1 MTSPTPPRMRA
12 GTSDRQAAVDGL
24 TRHFTEGRLDPNE
37 FDERVG
43 KAYGATY
50 LDELPTLFADLPEA
64 SPRSRPGAAIGRAGH
79 DGAAPFPPAGRPGP
93 WTGPSGPAFHRP
105 PRILMLLPVIV
116 VIAMLFSMTA
126 MTHGFFLF
134 PLIWIAMALLFAGR
148 GARRRRWDGRWEDRS
163 RHNRW

>member
-1 MTSPTPPRMRA
+1 MRA

-24 TRHFTEGRLDPNE
+24 TRHFTEGRLDPTE

-43 KAYGATY
+43 KAYAATY
-50 LDELPTLFADLPEA
+50 LDELPSCSPTCQRRRHAAGPVPVLAGPAMTVPLP
-64 SPRSRPGAAIGRAGH
+64 SRRPGG
-79 DGAAPFPPAGRPGP
+79 PGP
-93 WTGPSGPAFHRP
+93 WSGPARPPFHRP
-105 PRILMLLPVIV
+105 PRILVLLPVIV

-134 PLIWIAMALLFAGR
+134 PLIWIAMVLLFMGR
-148 GARRRRWDGRWEDRS
+148 GARHRRWEDDQS

>member
-1 MTSPTPPRMRA
+1 MRA

-24 TRHFTEGRLDPNE
+24 TRHFTEGRLDPTE

-43 KAYGATY
+43 KAYAATY

-64 SPRSRPGAAIGRAGH
+64 SRGRGPGAGVARPQS
-79 DGAAPFPPAGRPGP
+79 DGFAPFPPAGRPGT
-93 WTGPSGPAFHRP
+93 WSGPARPYHRP
-105 PRILMLLPVIV
+105 PRILVLLPVIV

-134 PLIWIAMALLFAGR
+134 PVVWIAMALLFAGGR
-148 GARRRRWDGRWEDRS
+148 HRRWDDRHS

>member
-24 TRHFTEGRLDPNE
+24 TRHFTEGRLDPTE

-43 KAYGATY
+43 KAYAATY

-64 SPRSRPGAAIGRAGH
+64 SPRRGPGAGVGRPGH
-79 DGAAPFPPAGRPGP
+79 DGAAAFPPAGRTGP
-93 WTGPSGPAFHRP
+93 WSGPARPPFHRP
-105 PRILMLLPVIV
+105 PRILVLLPVIV

-134 PLIWIAMALLFAGR
+134 PLIWIAMALLFMGR
-148 GARRRRWDGRWEDRS
+148 GARRRRWEDYHS

>member
-24 TRHFTEGRLDPNE
+24 TRHFTEGRLDPTE

-43 KAYGATY
+43 KAYAATY
-50 LDELPTLFADLPEA
+50 LDELPELFADLPEA
-64 SPRSRPGAAIGRAGH
+64 SPRRGPGAGVGRSGH
-79 DGAAPFPPAGRPGP
+79 DGAAAFVPAGRTGP
-93 WTGPSGPAFHRP
+93 WSGPARPPFHRP
-105 PRILMLLPVIV
+105 PRILVLLPVIV

-134 PLIWIAMALLFAGR
+134 PLIWIAMALLFMGR
-148 GARRRRWDGRWEDRS
+148 GARRRRWEDYHS